1 MTQHTYAFML
11 PRNLRAH
18 VRIPSTR
25 ILLFSTLLWLLIY
38 GWLAYRLWIYGLH
51 SGLGFNGLLAVATI
65 LLGVFVVY
73 SWRQRGWRWLRGF
86 RQSGKWGALSQAAMY
101 QLEPSAFEEYVA
113 HRSFARQGYHV
124 LNTPDTKD
132 GGVDIL
138 ITDDYGQQAIVQ
150 CKRYKGTVGSAT
162 VRELY
167 GTMIHAGAA
176 RAYLATTA
184 VISSD
189 ARRWAEGKP
198 IILLDGAQLEQLSR
212 ATAGSHQV

>member
-1 MTQHTYAFML
+1 MAQHTYAFSL
-11 PRNLRAH
+11 PRKVITNGR
-18 VRIPSTR
+18 VPSTR
-25 ILLFSTLLWLLIY
+25 MLWISTLLWLAIY
-38 GWLAYRLWIYGLH
+38 GWLAYRLWMQGLQ
-51 SGLGFNGLLAVATI
+51 SGLFINGLLAAATI

-73 SWRQRGWRWLRGF
+73 SWRQLGWRWLRGV
-86 RQSGKWGALSQAAMY
+86 RQGGKWRALSQAAMY
-101 QLEPSAFEEYVA
+101 QLDPSAFEEYVA
-113 HRSFARQGYHV
+113 QRIFARQGYRV

-132 GGVDIL
+132 GGIDIL

-167 GTMIHAGAA
+167 GTMIHTGAA

-184 VISSD
+184 EISND

-198 IILLDGAQLEQLSR
+198 IILMDGAWLEQLSR
-212 ATAGSHQV
+212 AAPGSHQI

>member
-1 MTQHTYAFML
+1 MAQHTYAFSL
-11 PRNLRAH
+11 PRKLSAN

-25 ILLFSTLLWLLIY
+25 ILLLTTLLWLLVY
-38 GWLAYRLWIYGLH
+38 GWLAYRLWMHGLQT
-51 SGLGFNGLLAVATI
+51 GLWLNGMLAAATI

-73 SWRQRGWRWLRGF
+73 SWRQRGWRWARGF
-86 RQSGKWGALSQAAMY
+86 RQGGKWGALSQAAMY
-101 QLEPSAFEEYVA
+101 QLDPSAFEEYVA
-113 HRSFARQGYHV
+113 QRIFARQGYRV

-132 GGVDIL
+132 GGIDIL

-176 RAYLATTA
+176 RAYIATTA
-184 VISSD
+184 EISSD

-198 IILLDGAQLEQLSR
+198 IILLDGARLEQLSR